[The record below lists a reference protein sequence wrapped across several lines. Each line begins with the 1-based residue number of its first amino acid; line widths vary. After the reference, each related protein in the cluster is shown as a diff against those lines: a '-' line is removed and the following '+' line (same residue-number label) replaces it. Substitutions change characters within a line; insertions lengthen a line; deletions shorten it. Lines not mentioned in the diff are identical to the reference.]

1 MDAVSALNFILA
13 RVGKWVN
20 YHIVFIPFHGKEK
33 IEKRAEEDEIE
44 AKGTYRYIKE

>member
-33 IEKRAEEDEIE
+33 IQKRMSLNP
-44 AKGTYRYIKE
+44 KGLTDM